1 MTENRLVFLR
11 DRELGI
17 VLGLT
22 ANSDRDLGGMIQMVG
37 N

>member
-11 DRELGI
+11 DRELG

-22 ANSDRDLGGMIQMVG
+22 ANSDRDLRGMIEMVC